1 MERPS
6 VLVITAYGGPR
17 LAACLRSL
25 RAQDPAPHRILV
37 AISHPR
43 PMDLPTGI
51 EFLHRPVSSGFA
63 PTANMGL
70 AHLGSAAPVLLL
82 NDDTVCEPAFM
93 AHLHAAANQHGEGI
107 YQPLILLD
115 DGSVR
120 IDNTGHRLT
129 LDGFNCARFRGTLAQ
144 DLPAAP
150 PKEVGAF
157 SGAAVLLTPA
167 VLAETG
173 GFDSDFEAFGEDLD
187 LSLRARRL
195 GFRIRFVP
203 EARIRHALGASY
215 GRGGAWKSYRV
226 ERNRVRA
233 AIRSLPLPALAAM
246 PAITGLRL
254 GLMGSAALLGRGLGS
269 TAGPSGAAG
278 ALLGGLA
285 GWLSL
290 GDALRKRQQD
300 RPTWRAGDREIWDH
314 LFQHHAHPS
323 DLFGTPLESR

>member
-1 MERPS
+1 
-6 VLVITAYGGPR
+6 
-17 LAACLRSL
+17 
-25 RAQDPAPHRILV
+25 
-37 AISHPR
+37 
-43 PMDLPTGI
+43 
-51 EFLHRPVSSGFA
+51 
-63 PTANMGL
+63 MGL
-70 AHLGSAAPVLLL
+70 AHLGHHEPILLL
-82 NDDTVCEPAFM
+82 NDDTVCEPAFL
-93 AHLHAAANQHGEGI
+93 ANLHAAAIKHGEGI

-115 DGSVR
+115 DGSGR

-144 DLPAAP
+144 NLPTSAP
-150 PKEVGAF
+150 EEVGAF
-157 SGAAVLLTPA
+157 SGAAVLLTPT

-173 GFDSDFEAFGEDLD
+173 GFDPDFEAFGEDVD

-203 EARIRHALGASY
+203 EARVRHALGASY

-254 GLMGSAALLGRGLGS
+254 GLMGSAALMGRGLGT
-269 TAGPSGAAG
+269 TAGPTGAAA

-290 GDALRKRQQD
+290 GDALKKRQHD
-300 RPTWRAGDREIWDH
+300 RPTWRADDREIWSH
-314 LFQHHAHPS
+314 LLRHHVLPA
-323 DLFGTPLESR
+323 DLFSMPLETA